1 MKIDSED
8 NRASTRRRWGVP
20 LAVAAGVAT
29 MSVTAVVVFGGTGE
43 AKPTLASPGSSAGN
57 PTGPAASPRTSTAP
71 GTSSGGTSSG
81 SATSGG
87 TASGVTASGTSP
99 ATPATATV
107 TSATTTPIDAGT
119 VAKILAS
126 CLGSDASQYEAVLAV
141 RTPLATED
149 TDGVVVAVNSADQYV
164 QCQSDGDKGIS
175 VDSPPTFINN
185 RLWGTGRLI
194 EYFDSFG
201 QSAGKQSGEYRYTV
215 LGAGHYA
222 ADVAKVTISYDDD
235 PKEYPAAMA
244 GGAFVYAAAFSTGT
258 SKPDRHF
265 AGPDATVHAYDAS
278 GKEIYDQAKD
288 PQFSDQQ

>member
-1 MKIDSED
+1 MKIDPED
-8 NRASTRRRWGVP
+8 NRVSLRRRWGVP

-43 AKPTLASPGSSAGN
+43 ARPTLASPGSSAGN
-57 PTGPAASPRTSTAP
+57 PTGAVSSPRTSTTP
-71 GTSSGGTSSG
+71 GTSSGG
-81 SATSGG
+81 ATSGG
-87 TASGVTASGTSP
+87 TASGVSASAASP
-99 ATPATATV
+99 ATPAKATV

-119 VAKILAS
+119 AARILAS
-126 CLGSDASQYEAVLAV
+126 CLGSDASQYDAVLAV

-164 QCQSDGDKGIS
+164 QCQSDGDKGVS
-175 VDSPPTFINN
+175 ADSPPTFINN

-222 ADVAKVTISYDDD
+222 SNVAKVTISYGDD

-244 GGAFVYAAAFSTGT
+244 GGAFAYAAAFSTGT

-288 PQFSDQQ
+288 PQFSDQG

>member
-1 MKIDSED
+1 MKIAPED
-8 NRASTRRRWGVP
+8 NRASLRRRWGVP

-57 PTGPAASPRTSTAP
+57 PTGPAASPRTSTTP
-71 GTSSGGTSSG
+71 GTSSTGSTSGGT
-81 SATSGG
+81 TSGG
-87 TASGVTASGTSP
+87 TASAGSSAAP
-99 ATPATATV
+99 ETATV
-107 TSATTTPIDAGT
+107 TSTATTPIDAGT

-126 CLGSDASQYEAVLAV
+126 CLGSDASRYDAVLAV
-141 RTPLATED
+141 RTPLATGD
-149 TDGVVVAVNSADQYV
+149 TDGVVVAVDSAGQYV
-164 QCQSDGDKGIS
+164 QCQSNGDKGIS
-175 VDSPPTFINN
+175 ADSPPTFINN

-201 QSAGKQSGEYRYTV
+201 QSTGKGQYTV

-222 ADVAKVTISYDDD
+222 SGVAKVTISYDDD

-244 GGAFVYAAAFSTGT
+244 DGAFVYAAAFSTGT
-258 SKPDRHF
+258 SKPGPHF
-265 AGPDATVHAYDAS
+265 AGPNATVHAYDAA

-288 PQFSDQQ
+288 PQFSS